1 MASPEIR
8 ILQRVVALVTGGASG
23 LGRAT
28 AARLVRQGAAV
39 VIADLPSSKGSEV
52 AEEIGEKATF
62 VPTDVSTC
70 LLELYASNPLSVSLN
85 IDSGWHF
92 HYLLLSIIFKC
103 TPAGNL

>member
-1 MASPEIR
+1 MASAEIR
-8 ILQRVVALVTGGASG
+8 VLSRVVALVTGGASG

-62 VPTDVSTC
+62 VPTDVSSC
-70 LLELYASNPLSVSLN
+70 VLVLYVLK
-85 IDSGWHF
+85 
-92 HYLLLSIIFKC
+92 HY
-103 TPAGNL
+103 